1 MAVPTTPLQ
10 RLDFYVRH
18 RQGETYEQI
27 ARHYGLSKECVRYWC
42 RRQRD
47 GGSYLTTYHR
57 PPSGALAHF
66 HPLVRYAILRL
77 RLEHPRWGPGR
88 IRAKLSG
95 RPSLRGKALPS
106 QASIGR
112 YLRCWPRFRRA
123 VKARVKRQRP
133 ASPTQV
139 HQRWEVDFKLELA
152 LADGS
157 KVNLMT
163 VYDPVAG
170 ACLGAWVFP
179 APLAAQRG
187 ERVSLQQLQTGLRL
201 CFARWQTLPLEIQTD
216 NESVF
221 VGKCGDSLPSPF
233 TLWLAGLGIKHL
245 LIRPGH
251 PTDNAGVERAHQV
264 LYFYVILRRQ
274 AWLNRLEMQQAL
286 DRAIE
291 ELAFDLPSQAADCR
305 GRPPAEAHPELCRS
319 ARPFQPEWELSL
331 FDLEQVDRCL
341 STVTCQRRV
350 NKAGQVSLGGRH
362 EYYSVG
368 RSYANQEVLVRF
380 DPCGR
385 EFVFYSVATPE
396 TEIGRQPARHLT
408 VAELTGLVPWPTSLG
423 PQQLPLPWNV
433 KIGVSC

>member
-1 MAVPTTPLQ
+1 MTAQTTPAQ
-10 RLDFYVRH
+10 RREFYARH
-18 RQGETYEQI
+18 LQGETYEQI
-27 ARHYGLSKECVRYWC
+27 ARQYGLSKECVRYWC

-47 GGSYLTTYHR
+47 GGSCVTSYHR
-57 PPSGALAHF
+57 PPSGALARF
-66 HPLVRYAILRL
+66 HPLVKYVILRL

-88 IRAKLSG
+88 IRVKLRQ

-112 YLRCWPRFRRA
+112 YLRGWSRFQRA
-123 VKARVKRQRP
+123 VKPRVKQQRL

-139 HQRWEVDFKLELA
+139 HQRWQVDFKLDLA

-201 CFARWQTLPLEIQTD
+201 CFARWQTLPFEIQTD

-221 VGKCGDSLPSPF
+221 VGKCGDVLPSPF

-245 LIRPGH
+245 LIRPGR
-251 PTDNAGVERAHQV
+251 PTDNGGVERTHQT
-264 LYFYVILRRQ
+264 LNAYVILRRQ
-274 AWLNRLEMQQAL
+274 PWLNQRELQQAL
-286 DRAIE
+286 DRGVG
-291 ELAFDLPSQAADCR
+291 ELVFELPSQAADCR
-305 GRPPAEAHPELCRS
+305 GRPPAEAHPELQRHV
-319 ARPFQPEWELSL
+319 RPFWLEWEWAL
-331 FDLEQVDRCL
+331 FDLEQVDQCL
-341 STVTCQRRV
+341 AAVTCQRRV
-350 NKAGQVSLGGRH
+350 NKAGQISLGGRH

-385 EFVFYSVATPE
+385 EFVFYSIAAPA

-408 VAELTGLVPWPTSLG
+408 AAGLIGLVPWPTSLG

-433 KIGVSC
+433 KTGVSC